1 MKNNAQKNAADEF
14 TEWFDTYGV
23 RNFSRNHGTADG
35 HREYMALAFMTGYQI
50 AERKYNELT
59 NTNKD

>member
-1 MKNNAQKNAADEF
+1 MKF
-14 TEWFDTYGV
+14 TDKKFDQWYDSEGV
-23 RNFSRNHGTADG
+23 RFFSQNHGSADG